1 MKTVNVDT
9 KMKSKER
16 IGFVVVV
23 VSPKVRVARLT
34 LVLKVSSR
42 KTSATKNKN
51 ELKTCPLFF
60 TAKLASPVYP
70 AGLA

>member
-34 LVLKVSSR
+34 LVLKVSWR
-42 KTSATKNKN
+42 KTSATKNEN
-51 ELKTCPLFF
+51 ELKTCPLF
-60 TAKLASPVYP
+60 LLPN
-70 AGLA
+70 

>member
-1 MKTVNVDT
+1 MKTANVDT

-34 LVLKVSSR
+34 LILKVSSR
-42 KTSATKNKN
+42 KTSATKKKKRAKN
-51 ELKTCPLFF
+51 MSAFSLPN
-60 TAKLASPVYP
+60 
-70 AGLA
+70 

>member
-42 KTSATKNKN
+42 KTSATKNEN
-51 ELKTCPLFF
+51 ELNTCPLF
-60 TAKLASPVYP
+60 LLPN
-70 AGLA
+70 

>member
-34 LVLKVSSR
+34 LVLKVPSR
-42 KTSATKNKN
+42 KTSATKNKDK
-51 ELKTCPLFF
+51 LKTCPLF
-60 TAKLASPVYP
+60 LLPN
-70 AGLA
+70 

>member
-23 VSPKVRVARLT
+23 VVSPNVRVARLT

-51 ELKTCPLFF
+51 ELKTCPLF
-60 TAKLASPVYP
+60 LVPN
-70 AGLA
+70 